1 MAIVYVTGITF
12 LSDLDGNRSHW
23 LYFVIDYFLN
33 KTDNLMKKFLL
44 AATLFASFSAASA
57 PNVENEI
64 ALQMYTL
71 RNVGTPAEQFAMAH
85 KAGFEHVEVV
95 GNHGLNA
102 GQMKSLLAE
111 NKLTVTSSH
120 EQLSALETRYQ
131 QTVDFN
137 KAIGNSTIV
146 VPWIEPKD
154 RPDSAKGWADF
165 AQRLDKLG
173 AKLRHD
179 GMQLAYHN
187 HNFEMKKY
195 DGVTA
200 LEIIFNHSKAEN
212 LKLEMDAAWVSRGG
226 QDPARIL
233 KAYPDR
239 VYAIHAKDNASIGIR
254 DDEMNFAP
262 LGEGLLDW
270 STILPAAKASGVKWF
285 IIEHDKPKDAWSI
298 ITTSH
303 QNLRAALEKLGE

>member
-1 MAIVYVTGITF
+1 MMRKFVFMAGVV
-12 LSDLDGNRSHW
+12 
-23 LYFVIDYFLN
+23 
-33 KTDNLMKKFLL
+33 
-44 AATLFASFSAASA
+44 ATLSFPSFSASA
-57 PNVENEI
+57 AKVEDEI

-85 KAGFEHVEVV
+85 KAGFEHVELV
-95 GNHGLNA
+95 GTHGLDA
-102 GQMKSLLAE
+102 KQMKALLAK
-111 NKLTVTSSH
+111 NQLSVTSSH
-120 EQLSALETRYQ
+120 VQLSALEQDYQ
-131 QTVDFN
+131 QTVAFN
-137 KAIGNSTIV
+137 KAVGNHTIV
-146 VPWIEPKD
+146 VPWIEPAD
-154 RPDSAKGWADF
+154 RPDSTQGWIDY

-173 AKLRHD
+173 AKLRKD
-179 GMQLAYHN
+179 GIQLGYHN

-200 LEIIFNHSKAEN
+200 LEIIFNHSQRDN

-233 KAYPDR
+233 KEYPGR
-239 VYAIHAKDNASIGIR
+239 VFAIHAKDNASIGIR

-270 STILPAAKASGVKWF
+270 KTILPAAKASGVKWF

-298 ITTSH
+298 ISTSH
-303 QNLRAALEKLGE
+303 QNLRAALEKLPH

>member
-1 MAIVYVTGITF
+1 MM
-12 LSDLDGNRSHW
+12 
-23 LYFVIDYFLN
+23 
-33 KTDNLMKKFLL
+33 KNLMATVGLL
-44 AATLFASFSAASA
+44 AALGTASGFVSAAQ
-57 PNVENEI
+57 VDDEI

-85 KAGFEHVEVV
+85 KAGFKHVELV
-95 GNHGLNA
+95 GTHNLNA
-102 GQMKSLLAE
+102 AQLKALLE
-111 NKLTVTSSH
+111 KNQLTVTSSH
-120 EQLSALETRYQ
+120 VQLKALEQDYQ
-131 QTVDFN
+131 QTVAFN
-137 KAIGNSTIV
+137 KAVGNSTIV
-146 VPWIEPKD
+146 VPWIEPQD
-154 RPDSAKGWADF
+154 RPDSTQGWIDY

-173 AKLRHD
+173 AKLHKD
-179 GMQLAYHN
+179 GIQLGYHN

-200 LEIIFNHSKAEN
+200 LDIIFKHSQPAN

-233 KAYPDR
+233 KEYPGR
-239 VYAIHAKDNASIGIR
+239 VFAIHAKDNASIGIR

-270 STILPAAKASGVKWF
+270 KTILPAAKASGVKWF

-298 ITTSH
+298 ITTSLK
-303 QNLRAALEKLGE
+303 NLRAALESLPR